1 MFKYALKRILTFI
14 PMLIAISLLSFV
26 ISINAPGDPVER
38 LSKAAGNEGSAEQQ
52 SGASKKIK
60 QELRKKLGLDLPI
73 FYLSVTDLAAS
84 DTLYKVQDK
93 YHKANLE
100 ALTHQSGNWQAVSD
114 YYSSLLALQKA
125 HQQVDAK
132 AIVANNSLLS
142 LNSVNESANQFGF
155 EIGSLLETSDKSLVT
170 LKFEKMNG
178 LLENHVFLSDLK
190 APLFN
195 VKQTRENLLTNTT
208 RWKTYIPA
216 ISWYGAINQYH
227 LWLFGDQAYC
237 QIYYPFEWM
246 EWFKSK
252 NNTKNN
258 TFVYSIDMP
267 IGGKS
272 VTHTRK
278 GEDKYGK
285 YEDRSK
291 KSTIQVSEKKW
302 YGLGD
307 AGNSSLGYKHIFRG
321 EGKVIGDKLCDDS
334 GFSTICTIITSGS
347 SKQKPN
353 PIKPKKLIFA
363 GFNNLH
369 TEGSGPR
376 YGLLRGDFGISY
388 IDSQPI
394 ESKIWQ
400 KVGISFS
407 LSIIS
412 IFLAYLIS
420 IPIGIYSAYKKD
432 SAADKGMSLVLFV
445 LYSMPSF
452 FVATLLL
459 LQFANP
465 DNLSWF
471 PVSGIQDPTIFDP
484 NWSLWMKLKH
494 RMPFLI
500 LPIITYTYGSFAFL
514 SRIMRVGMIDVVSQ
528 DYIRTARAKG
538 LGEGKV
544 ILKHALRNS
553 LLPVITVFAAIFPM
567 AIGGSIIIEVIFSI
581 PGMGVEV
588 LNSILNYDYPMIIT
602 VFTLSGFLTMVGY
615 LVADLLYAV
624 VDPRISYK

>member
-1 MFKYALKRILTFI
+1 MFKYAIKRILTFI

-73 FYLSVTDLAAS
+73 FYLSITDLAAS

-114 YYSSLLALQKA
+114 YYSSLLTLQKA

-132 AIVANNSLLS
+132 AIVANNPSLS

-155 EIGSLLETSDKSLVT
+155 EIGSLLETSDKDIVA
-170 LKFEKMNG
+170 LKFDKINW
-178 LLENHVFLSDLK
+178 LLEKNIFLSDLED
-190 APLFN
+190 PLDN
-195 VKQTRENLLTNTT
+195 VIQARKNLLTNAT

-216 ISWYGAINQYH
+216 ISWYGSKNQYH
-227 LWLFGDQAYC
+227 LWLLG
-237 QIYYPFEWM
+237 
-246 EWFKSK
+246 
-252 NNTKNN
+252 N
-258 TFVYSIDMP
+258 
-267 IGGKS
+267 GKD
-272 VTHTRK
+272 RK
-278 GEDKYGK
+278 
-285 YEDRSK
+285 
-291 KSTIQVSEKKW
+291 
-302 YGLGD
+302 
-307 AGNSSLGYKHIFRG
+307 
-321 EGKVIGDKLCDDS
+321 
-334 GFSTICTIITSGS
+334 
-347 SKQKPN
+347 
-353 PIKPKKLIFA
+353 
-363 GFNNLH
+363 
-369 TEGSGPR
+369 
-376 YGLLRGDFGISY
+376 GLLRGDFGISY

-394 ESKIWQ
+394 QDKIWQ

-407 LSIIS
+407 LSLIS

-432 SAADKGMSLVLFV
+432 SVADKGMSLVLFI

-452 FVATLLL
+452 FVGTLLL

-494 RMPFLI
+494 RIPFLI

-514 SRIMRVGMIDVVSQ
+514 SRIMRIGMIDVVSQ

-553 LLPVITVFAAIFPM
+553 LLPIITVFAAIFPM

-588 LNSILNYDYPMIIT
+588 FNSILNYDYPMIIT
-602 VFTLSGFLTMVGY
+602 VFTLSGFLTMIGY
-615 LVADLLYAV
+615 LVADILYAV

>member
-1 MFKYALKRILTFI
+1 MFKYAIKRILTFI

-73 FYLSVTDLAAS
+73 FYLSITDLAAS

-100 ALTHQSGNWQAVSD
+100 ALTHQSGNWQDVSD
-114 YYSSLLALQKA
+114 YYSSLLTLQKA

-132 AIVANNSLLS
+132 AIVANNPSLS

-155 EIGSLLETSDKSLVT
+155 EIGSLLETSDKDIVA
-170 LKFEKMNG
+170 LKFDKINW
-178 LLENHVFLSDLK
+178 LLEKNIFLSDLED
-190 APLFN
+190 PLDN
-195 VKQTRENLLTNTT
+195 VIQARKNLLTNAT

-216 ISWYGAINQYH
+216 ISWYGSKNQYH
-227 LWLFGDQAYC
+227 LWLLG
-237 QIYYPFEWM
+237 
-246 EWFKSK
+246 
-252 NNTKNN
+252 N
-258 TFVYSIDMP
+258 
-267 IGGKS
+267 GKD
-272 VTHTRK
+272 RK
-278 GEDKYGK
+278 
-285 YEDRSK
+285 
-291 KSTIQVSEKKW
+291 
-302 YGLGD
+302 
-307 AGNSSLGYKHIFRG
+307 
-321 EGKVIGDKLCDDS
+321 
-334 GFSTICTIITSGS
+334 
-347 SKQKPN
+347 
-353 PIKPKKLIFA
+353 
-363 GFNNLH
+363 
-369 TEGSGPR
+369 
-376 YGLLRGDFGISY
+376 GLLRGDFGISY

-394 ESKIWQ
+394 QDKIWQ

-407 LSIIS
+407 LSLIS

-432 SAADKGMSLVLFV
+432 SVADKGMSLVLFI

-452 FVATLLL
+452 FVGTLLL

-514 SRIMRVGMIDVVSQ
+514 SRIMRIGMIDVVSQ

-553 LLPVITVFAAIFPM
+553 LLPIITVFAAIFPM

-588 LNSILNYDYPMIIT
+588 FNSILNYDYPMIIT
-602 VFTLSGFLTMVGY
+602 VFTLSGFLTMIGY
-615 LVADLLYAV
+615 LVADILYAV

>member
-1 MFKYALKRILTFI
+1 
-14 PMLIAISLLSFV
+14 MLIAISLLSFV

-73 FYLSVTDLAAS
+73 FYLSITDLAS
-84 DTLYKVQDK
+84 CDTLYKVQDR

-100 ALTHQSGNWQAVSD
+100 ELTHQSGNWGAVSE
-114 YYSSLLALQKA
+114 YYISLLNLFEA
-125 HQQVDAK
+125 HKKIDAK
-132 AIVANNSLLS
+132 EIVANDTLLS
-142 LNSVNESANQFGF
+142 LNAVNEAANQFGF
-155 EIGSLLETSDKSLVT
+155 EIGSLLETSDKIVVP
-170 LKFEKMNG
+170 LKFEKMNN
-178 LLENHVFLSDLK
+178 LLQDNVFLSELEV
-190 APLFN
+190 PLLN
-195 VKQTRENLLTNTT
+195 VNKTRGNLSKNAT

-216 ISWYGAINQYH
+216 ISWYGAKNQYH
-227 LWLFGDQAYC
+227 LWLLG
-237 QIYYPFEWM
+237 
-246 EWFKSK
+246 
-252 NNTKNN
+252 N
-258 TFVYSIDMP
+258 
-267 IGGKS
+267 GKD
-272 VTHTRK
+272 RK
-278 GEDKYGK
+278 
-285 YEDRSK
+285 
-291 KSTIQVSEKKW
+291 
-302 YGLGD
+302 
-307 AGNSSLGYKHIFRG
+307 
-321 EGKVIGDKLCDDS
+321 
-334 GFSTICTIITSGS
+334 
-347 SKQKPN
+347 
-353 PIKPKKLIFA
+353 
-363 GFNNLH
+363 
-369 TEGSGPR
+369 
-376 YGLLRGDFGISY
+376 GLLRGDFGISY

-394 ESKIWQ
+394 QSKIWQ

-420 IPIGIYSAYKKD
+420 IPIGIYSAYRKD
-432 SAADKGMSLVLFV
+432 STADKGMSLILFI

-471 PVSGIQDPTIFDP
+471 PVSGIQDPTTFDP
-484 NWSLWMKLKH
+484 NWSLWMKIEH

-500 LPIITYTYGSFAFL
+500 LPIITYTYSSFAFL

-588 LNSILNYDYPMIIT
+588 FNSILNYDYPMIIT
-602 VFTLSGFLTMVGY
+602 VFTLSGFLTMIGY
-615 LVADLLYAV
+615 LVSDLLYAV

>member
-1 MFKYALKRILTFI
+1 MLKYAFKRILTFI

-73 FYLSVTDLAAS
+73 FYLSITDLATS
-84 DTLYKVQDK
+84 DTLYKLQDK

-100 ALTHQSGNWQAVSD
+100 ELTHQSGNWEAVSN
-114 YYSSLLALQKA
+114 YYSSLLDLQKA
-125 HQQVDAK
+125 HQIINAK
-132 AIVANNSLLS
+132 EIVSNDTSLS
-142 LNSVNESANQFGF
+142 LNTVNEAANQFGF
-155 EIGSLLETSDKSLVT
+155 EIGSLLETSDKSVVP

-178 LLENHVFLSDLK
+178 LLQSHEFLSDLK
-190 APLFN
+190 APLLN
-195 VKQTRENLLTNTT
+195 LNNSRENLIKNST

-216 ISWYGAINQYH
+216 INWYGKKNQYH
-227 LWLFGDQAYC
+227 LWLLGNGND
-237 QIYYPFEWM
+237 
-246 EWFKSK
+246 
-252 NNTKNN
+252 
-258 TFVYSIDMP
+258 
-267 IGGKS
+267 
-272 VTHTRK
+272 RK
-278 GEDKYGK
+278 
-285 YEDRSK
+285 
-291 KSTIQVSEKKW
+291 
-302 YGLGD
+302 
-307 AGNSSLGYKHIFRG
+307 
-321 EGKVIGDKLCDDS
+321 
-334 GFSTICTIITSGS
+334 
-347 SKQKPN
+347 
-353 PIKPKKLIFA
+353 
-363 GFNNLH
+363 
-369 TEGSGPR
+369 
-376 YGLLRGDFGISY
+376 GLLRGDFGISY

-394 ESKIWQ
+394 QSKIWQ

-500 LPIITYTYGSFAFL
+500 LPIITYTYSSFAFL

-588 LNSILNYDYPMIIT
+588 FNSILNYDYPMIIT

>member
-73 FYLSVTDLAAS
+73 FYLSITDLAAS

-100 ALTHQSGNWQAVSD
+100 ALTHQSGNWGAVSE
-114 YYSSLLALQKA
+114 YYSSLLTLQKA
-125 HQQVDAK
+125 HQIIDAK
-132 AIVANNSLLS
+132 EIVSNDTSLS
-142 LNSVNESANQFGF
+142 LNIVNEATNQFGF
-155 EIGSLLETSDKSLVT
+155 EIGSLLETSEETVVL
-170 LKFEKMNG
+170 LKFEKMNS
-178 LLENHVFLSDLK
+178 LLQNHVFLSDLK

-195 VKQTRENLLTNTT
+195 VKQSRESLFTNAT
-208 RWKTYIPA
+208 RWKTYVPA
-216 ISWYGAINQYH
+216 ISWYGGKNQYH
-227 LWLFGDQAYC
+227 LWLLG
-237 QIYYPFEWM
+237 
-246 EWFKSK
+246 
-252 NNTKNN
+252 N
-258 TFVYSIDMP
+258 
-267 IGGKS
+267 GKD
-272 VTHTRK
+272 RK
-278 GEDKYGK
+278 
-285 YEDRSK
+285 
-291 KSTIQVSEKKW
+291 
-302 YGLGD
+302 
-307 AGNSSLGYKHIFRG
+307 
-321 EGKVIGDKLCDDS
+321 
-334 GFSTICTIITSGS
+334 
-347 SKQKPN
+347 
-353 PIKPKKLIFA
+353 
-363 GFNNLH
+363 
-369 TEGSGPR
+369 
-376 YGLLRGDFGISY
+376 GLLRGDFGISY

-394 ESKIWQ
+394 QDKIWQ

-407 LSIIS
+407 LSLIS

-432 SAADKGMSLVLFV
+432 SAVDKGLSLVLFI

-452 FVATLLL
+452 FVGTLLL

-500 LPIITYTYGSFAFL
+500 LPIITYTYSSFAFL

-588 LNSILNYDYPMIIT
+588 FNSILNYDYPMIIT

>member
-1 MFKYALKRILTFI
+1 MFKYALKRVLTFI
-14 PMLIAISLLSFV
+14 PMLIAISLIAFI

-73 FYLSVTDLAAS
+73 FYLSITDLASS
-84 DTLYKVQDK
+84 DTLHRIQDK

-100 ALTHQSGNWQAVSD
+100 ELTHKSGNWQGVSD
-114 YYSSLLALQKA
+114 YYSSLLKLQKS
-125 HQQVDAK
+125 HLKINAK
-132 AIVANNSLLS
+132 KIVANDSTLD
-142 LNSVNESANQFGF
+142 LNAVNEAANQFGF
-155 EIGSLLETSDKSLVT
+155 EIGSLLETSEEELVAG
-170 LKFEKMNG
+170 KFKKMNN
-178 LLENHVFLSDLK
+178 LVADNTYLSLLK
-190 APLFN
+190 APLLD
-195 VKQTRENLLTNTT
+195 VQTKRSDLFANAT

-216 ISWYGAINQYH
+216 ISWYGSKNQYH
-227 LWLFGDQAYC
+227 LWLLG
-237 QIYYPFEWM
+237 
-246 EWFKSK
+246 
-252 NNTKNN
+252 N
-258 TFVYSIDMP
+258 
-267 IGGKS
+267 GKD
-272 VTHTRK
+272 RK
-278 GEDKYGK
+278 
-285 YEDRSK
+285 
-291 KSTIQVSEKKW
+291 
-302 YGLGD
+302 
-307 AGNSSLGYKHIFRG
+307 
-321 EGKVIGDKLCDDS
+321 
-334 GFSTICTIITSGS
+334 
-347 SKQKPN
+347 
-353 PIKPKKLIFA
+353 
-363 GFNNLH
+363 
-369 TEGSGPR
+369 
-376 YGLLRGDFGISY
+376 GLLRGDFGISY

-394 ESKIWQ
+394 QDKIWQ

-407 LSIIS
+407 LSLIS

-432 SAADKGMSLVLFV
+432 SAADKGMSLVLFI

-452 FVATLLL
+452 FVGTLLL

-484 NWSLWMKLKH
+484 DWSLWMKLKH
-494 RMPFLI
+494 RIPFLI

-514 SRIMRVGMIDVVSQ
+514 SRIMRVGMIDIVSQ

-538 LGEGKV
+538 LGERKV

-553 LLPVITVFAAIFPM
+553 LLPIITVFAAIFPM

-588 LNSILNYDYPMIIT
+588 FNSILNYDYPMIIT
-602 VFTLSGFLTMVGY
+602 VFTLSGFLTMIGY
-615 LVADLLYAV
+615 LVADILYAV

>member
-1 MFKYALKRILTFI
+1 MLKYALKRILTFI
-14 PMLIAISLLSFV
+14 PMLIAISLIAFI

-73 FYLSVTDLAAS
+73 FYISITDIASS

-114 YYSSLLALQKA
+114 YY
-125 HQQVDAK
+125 
-132 AIVANNSLLS
+132 NSLLQLQNAHMKLSAKDIVADNPS
-142 LNSVNESANQFGF
+142 LILNNVNESINQFGF
-155 EIGSLLETSDKSLVT
+155 EIGSLLETSKTNLVEG
-170 LKFEKMNG
+170 KFEKMYSILKNNTF
-178 LLENHVFLSDLK
+178 LNVLESELNNTKVCK
-190 APLFN
+190 
-195 VKQTRENLLTNTT
+195 ENLSKLSTK
-208 RWKTYIPA
+208 WKTYIPA
-216 ISWYGAINQYH
+216 INWYGFSNQYH
-227 LWLFGDQAYC
+227 MWLFGDGSY
-237 QIYYPFEWM
+237 
-246 EWFKSK
+246 
-252 NNTKNN
+252 
-258 TFVYSIDMP
+258 
-267 IGGKS
+267 
-272 VTHTRK
+272 RK
-278 GEDKYGK
+278 G
-285 YEDRSK
+285 
-291 KSTIQVSEKKW
+291 
-302 YGLGD
+302 
-307 AGNSSLGYKHIFRG
+307 
-321 EGKVIGDKLCDDS
+321 
-334 GFSTICTIITSGS
+334 
-347 SKQKPN
+347 
-353 PIKPKKLIFA
+353 LI
-363 GFNNLH
+363 
-369 TEGSGPR
+369 
-376 YGLLRGDFGISY
+376 RGDFGISY

-394 ESKIWQ
+394 STKIWQ
-400 KVGISFS
+400 KVGISFGLS
-407 LSIIS
+407 LVS

-420 IPIGIYSAYKKD
+420 IPIGIYSAYRKD
-432 SAADKGMSLVLFV
+432 SAADKGMSLILFI

-452 FVATLLL
+452 FVGTLLL

-471 PVSGIQDPTIFDP
+471 PVSGIQDPTTFDP
-484 NWSLWMKLKH
+484 NWGFWTKIKH

-514 SRIMRVGMIDVVSQ
+514 SRIMRVGMIDIVSQ

-538 LGEGKV
+538 LGEKKV

-588 LNSILNYDYPMIIT
+588 FNSILNYDYPMIIT
-602 VFTLSGFLTMVGY
+602 VFTLSGFLTMIGY

>member
-1 MFKYALKRILTFI
+1 MFKYAIKRILTFI

-38 LSKAAGNEGSAEQQ
+38 LSKAAGSEGSAEQQ

-73 FYLSVTDLAAS
+73 FYLSITDLASS

-114 YYSSLLALQKA
+114 YYSSLLFLQKA
-125 HQQVDAK
+125 HQQVNVK
-132 AIVANNSLLS
+132 EIVDNDTSLS
-142 LNSVNESANQFGF
+142 LNLVNESVNQLGF
-155 EIGSLLETSDKSLVT
+155 EIGSLLETSDKNIVA
-170 LKFEKMNG
+170 LKFEKMNS
-178 LLENHVFLSDLK
+178 LLKENIFLSDLEYSL
-190 APLFN
+190 AN
-195 VKQTRENLLTNTT
+195 VKQTRENLFTNAT

-216 ISWYGAINQYH
+216 ISWYGSKNQYH
-227 LWLFGDQAYC
+227 LWLLG
-237 QIYYPFEWM
+237 
-246 EWFKSK
+246 
-252 NNTKNN
+252 N
-258 TFVYSIDMP
+258 
-267 IGGKS
+267 GKD
-272 VTHTRK
+272 RK
-278 GEDKYGK
+278 
-285 YEDRSK
+285 
-291 KSTIQVSEKKW
+291 
-302 YGLGD
+302 
-307 AGNSSLGYKHIFRG
+307 
-321 EGKVIGDKLCDDS
+321 
-334 GFSTICTIITSGS
+334 
-347 SKQKPN
+347 
-353 PIKPKKLIFA
+353 
-363 GFNNLH
+363 
-369 TEGSGPR
+369 
-376 YGLLRGDFGISY
+376 GLLRGDFGISY

-394 ESKIWQ
+394 QDKIWQ

-407 LSIIS
+407 LSLIS

-514 SRIMRVGMIDVVSQ
+514 SRIMRIGMIDVVSQ

-553 LLPVITVFAAIFPM
+553 LLPIITVFAAIFPM

-588 LNSILNYDYPMIIT
+588 FNSILNYDYPMIIT

-615 LVADLLYAV
+615 LVADILYAV

>member
-73 FYLSVTDLAAS
+73 FYFSITDLAAS

-100 ALTHQSGNWQAVSD
+100 ALTHQSGNWEAVSE
-114 YYSSLLALQKA
+114 YYLSLLDLQKA
-125 HQQVDAK
+125 HQIIDAK
-132 AIVANNSLLS
+132 EIVLNDTSLS
-142 LNSVNESANQFGF
+142 LNRVNEAANQFGF
-155 EIGSLLETSDKSLVT
+155 EIGSLLETSDETLVP

-178 LLENHVFLSDLK
+178 LLQNHIFLSNLRT
-190 APLFN
+190 PLSN
-195 VKQTRENLLTNTT
+195 VTQSREILFTNAT
-208 RWKTYIPA
+208 RWKTYIPT
-216 ISWYGAINQYH
+216 ISWYGGKNQYH
-227 LWLFGDQAYC
+227 LWLLG
-237 QIYYPFEWM
+237 
-246 EWFKSK
+246 
-252 NNTKNN
+252 N
-258 TFVYSIDMP
+258 
-267 IGGKS
+267 GK
-272 VTHTRK
+272 
-278 GEDKYGK
+278 
-285 YEDRSK
+285 DR
-291 KSTIQVSEKKW
+291 
-302 YGLGD
+302 
-307 AGNSSLGYKHIFRG
+307 N
-321 EGKVIGDKLCDDS
+321 
-334 GFSTICTIITSGS
+334 
-347 SKQKPN
+347 
-353 PIKPKKLIFA
+353 
-363 GFNNLH
+363 
-369 TEGSGPR
+369 
-376 YGLLRGDFGISY
+376 GLLRGDFGISY

-602 VFTLSGFLTMVGY
+602 VFTLSGFLTMIGY

>member
-38 LSKAAGNEGSAEQQ
+38 LSKAAGSEGSAEQQ

-73 FYLSVTDLAAS
+73 FYLSITDLAAS

-100 ALTHQSGNWQAVSD
+100 ALTHQSGNWQVVSD
-114 YYSSLLALQKA
+114 YYSSLLTLQKA

-132 AIVANNSLLS
+132 AIVANNASLS
-142 LNSVNESANQFGF
+142 LNTVNESANQFGF
-155 EIGSLLETSDKSLVT
+155 EIGSLLETSDKDIVA
-170 LKFEKMNG
+170 LKFEKMNS
-178 LLENHVFLSDLK
+178 LLEKNIFLSDLED
-190 APLFN
+190 PLDN
-195 VKQTRENLLTNTT
+195 VIQARKNLLTNAT

-216 ISWYGAINQYH
+216 ISWYGSKNQYH
-227 LWLFGDQAYC
+227 LWLLG
-237 QIYYPFEWM
+237 
-246 EWFKSK
+246 
-252 NNTKNN
+252 N
-258 TFVYSIDMP
+258 
-267 IGGKS
+267 GKD
-272 VTHTRK
+272 RK
-278 GEDKYGK
+278 
-285 YEDRSK
+285 
-291 KSTIQVSEKKW
+291 
-302 YGLGD
+302 
-307 AGNSSLGYKHIFRG
+307 
-321 EGKVIGDKLCDDS
+321 
-334 GFSTICTIITSGS
+334 
-347 SKQKPN
+347 
-353 PIKPKKLIFA
+353 
-363 GFNNLH
+363 
-369 TEGSGPR
+369 
-376 YGLLRGDFGISY
+376 GLLRGDFGISY

-394 ESKIWQ
+394 QDKIWQ

-407 LSIIS
+407 LSLIS

-432 SAADKGMSLVLFV
+432 SAADKGMSLVLFI

-452 FVATLLL
+452 FVGTLLL

-514 SRIMRVGMIDVVSQ
+514 SRIMRIGMIDVVSQ

-553 LLPVITVFAAIFPM
+553 LLPIITVFAAIFPM

-588 LNSILNYDYPMIIT
+588 FNSILNYDYPMIIT
-602 VFTLSGFLTMVGY
+602 VFTLSGFLTMIGY
-615 LVADLLYAV
+615 LVADILYAV

>member
-1 MFKYALKRILTFI
+1 MFKYTLKRILTFI

-73 FYLSVTDLAAS
+73 FYLSITDLAAS

-100 ALTHQSGNWQAVSD
+100 ALTHQSGNWQVVSD
-114 YYSSLLALQKA
+114 YYSSLLTLQKA

-132 AIVANNSLLS
+132 AIVANNASFS
-142 LNSVNESANQFGF
+142 LNIVNESANQFGF
-155 EIGSLLETSDKSLVT
+155 EIGSLLETSDKDIVA
-170 LKFEKMNG
+170 LKFEKMNS
-178 LLENHVFLSDLK
+178 LLEKNIFLSDLED
-190 APLFN
+190 PLDN
-195 VKQTRENLLTNTT
+195 VIQARKNLLTNAT

-216 ISWYGAINQYH
+216 ISWYGSKNQYH
-227 LWLFGDQAYC
+227 LWLLG
-237 QIYYPFEWM
+237 
-246 EWFKSK
+246 
-252 NNTKNN
+252 N
-258 TFVYSIDMP
+258 
-267 IGGKS
+267 GKD
-272 VTHTRK
+272 RK
-278 GEDKYGK
+278 
-285 YEDRSK
+285 
-291 KSTIQVSEKKW
+291 
-302 YGLGD
+302 
-307 AGNSSLGYKHIFRG
+307 
-321 EGKVIGDKLCDDS
+321 
-334 GFSTICTIITSGS
+334 
-347 SKQKPN
+347 
-353 PIKPKKLIFA
+353 
-363 GFNNLH
+363 
-369 TEGSGPR
+369 
-376 YGLLRGDFGISY
+376 GLLRGDFGISY

-394 ESKIWQ
+394 QDKIWQ

-407 LSIIS
+407 LSLIS

-420 IPIGIYSAYKKD
+420 IPIGIYSAYRKD
-432 SAADKGMSLVLFV
+432 SAVDKGMSLVLFI

-452 FVATLLL
+452 FVGTLLL

-514 SRIMRVGMIDVVSQ
+514 SRIMRIGMIDVVSQ

-588 LNSILNYDYPMIIT
+588 YNAILNYDYPMIIT

-615 LVADLLYAV
+615 LVADILYAV